1 MKNEYRTNERKRIG
15 DIEIEHIL
23 PGDIERR
30 SFEIIGQELE
40 ARGISVPVS
49 QDPVTRRVIH
59 TTADFEYAETM
70 CYSPDAI
77 ETADRVLRAG
87 GSIVTDT
94 NMARTGINRKFLAS
108 LGGEVH
114 CFMAEPDVAA
124 EARERGVTRAMVSME
139 RAATLPGET
148 IIAVGNAPTAL
159 ISLHEIMARSSW
171 RPALIIGVPV
181 GFVNVVPAKEL
192 ILRSDVPYIVNRGRK
207 GGSTVA
213 AAICNALLYRI
224 RDSK

>member
-1 MKNEYRTNERKRIG
+1 MGVGE
-15 DIEIEHIL
+15 IEIEHIL

-30 SFEIIGQELE
+30 SFEIIGEELS
-40 ARGISVPVS
+40 ARGIVIPAS

-70 CYSPDAI
+70 CYSRDAI
-77 ETADRVLRAG
+77 EVADRVLRAG

-94 NMARTGINRKFLAS
+94 NMARVGINRKFLES

-114 CFMAEPDVAA
+114 CFMADLDVTS

-139 RAATLPGET
+139 RAAALPGDT

-159 ISLHEIMARSSW
+159 ISLHAIMACSSW

-192 ILRSDVPYIVNRGRK
+192 ILRSDVPHIVNRGRK